1 MRIVTWNVNGLRAA
15 AKKGFLE
22 WLGSCKADVVC
33 LQEIKATHDLVP
45 EEVRA
50 PKGWHVQM
58 FSAKKPGYSGTAI
71 YSRVKP
77 DAYWTGLD
85 KKVSPESHDEGRV
98 LAARYGDLNVLSCYF
113 PNSQEGGK
121 RQGPKLAYFDAM
133 NKAAAALVKKGQH
146 VLVTGDYNVA
156 HHEIDLA
163 RPDDNHENPGFFP
176 WEREAM
182 TTFLAGGFVDS
193 FREAHPGLKD
203 QYTWWS
209 FRTNARA
216 RNVGWRIDY
225 CCPDKKLQARVKKTW
240 IEPDVLG
247 SDHCPVGIELK

>member
-1 MRIVTWNVNGLRAA
+1 MKIITWNVNGIRAA
-15 AKKGFLE
+15 AKKGFLP
-22 WLGSCKADVVC
+22 WLAASKADVVC
-33 LQEIKATHDLVP
+33 LQEIKANIDQL
-45 EEVRA
+45 EDELRA

-58 FSAKKPGYSGTAI
+58 FSAQKPGYSGTAI
-71 YSRVKP
+71 YSKVKP
-77 DAYWTGLD
+77 DEHWTGLD
-85 KKVSPESHDEGRV
+85 KKISPESHAEGRV
-98 LAARYGDLNVLSCYF
+98 LAARYGTLHVLSCYF

-121 RQGPKLAYFDAM
+121 RQAQKLSYFDAM
-133 NKAAAALVKKGQH
+133 CKKAAALVKQGQQ

-156 HHEIDLA
+156 HEEIDLA
-163 RPDDNHENPGFFP
+163 RPADNQENPGFFP

-182 TTFLAGGFVDS
+182 TTFLDSGFVDS
-193 FREAHPGLKD
+193 FRQAHPGLKD

-209 FRTNARA
+209 FRTAARA

-240 IEPDVLG
+240 IEPNVMG